1 MISVTKWYA
10 TIIVNC
16 AIFEHGVSLGAI
28 EGVYLI

>member
-1 MISVTKWYA
+1 MISVSKWYV

-16 AIFEHGVSLGAI
+16 AIFEHGVSLGEI